1 MYFQIQASA
10 MITQT
15 TTRLITVSWN
25 IANGKNGFPRR
36 WTSSL

>member
-1 MYFQIQASA
+1 M
-10 MITQT
+10 TDT

-25 IANGKNGFPRR
+25 IANGKKALPRF